1 MAQAQKGDKV
11 KVHYT
16 GKFPDGT
23 VFDSSEGGDPLEFTA
38 GGTELIPG
46 VSNAVVGMEPGQS
59 KTVEIEPSEG
69 YGERQE
75 GMEQTVPRNML
86 PAEAKVGDPL
96 QAQAG
101 EQTIVVW
108 VKELDENEATLDANH
123 PLAGQTLVFDLEM
136 VAVG

>member
-69 YGERQE
+69 YGDRQE

-101 EQTIVVW
+101 DQTIVVW
-108 VKELDENEATLDANH
+108 VKELDDNEATLDANH